1 MTTFD
6 STPPTGATEFPLGRY
21 TVLNALQLD
30 LIECPAD
37 ADVRSV
43 ARTMAEHTVHCV
55 VVRNLESG
63 VWGIVSDLDLM
74 AAMRPELADATAG
87 QLAATDPLTVGP
99 ADTLSARR
107 SSWPSTRHRTPS
119 WSIRSRAS
127 PSGSSRR
134 STWRAGRRSEGFRL
148 GARWGRIGVID
159 PSRPRLPLLPE
170 AAVESQT
177 GVAPRRV

>member
-37 ADVRSV
+37 ADVRTI

-87 QLAATDPLTVGP
+87 RLAATDPLTVGP
-99 ADTLSARR
+99 ADTLQRAAQLMVEHQASHAVVVD
-107 SSWPSTRHRTPS
+107 PVTGEPVGILST
-119 WSIRSRAS
+119 
-127 PSGSSRR
+127 
-134 STWRAGRRSEGFRL
+134 L
-148 GARWGRIGVID
+148 DVARW
-159 PSRPRLPLLPE
+159 
-170 AAVESQT
+170 AAV
-177 GVAPRRV
+177 